1 MKFGFRFAKYYIL
14 FCVEVGC
21 FRSKKRP
28 PTFMNAYKVYVKVFA
43 FATPTIPD
51 AKNFVLSFIK
61 CMFCARN
68 LGGAALEPYLKF
80 GWLRAFWMIKELS
93 EA

>member
-51 AKNFVLSFIK
+51 AKNFVLSFINV
-61 CMFCARN
+61 CFVP
-68 LGGAALEPYLKF
+68 E
-80 GWLRAFWMIKELS
+80 I
-93 EA
+93 